1 MSLTADI
8 YTVFVFLLALFTLAS
23 TFLAVY
29 SIANTVRLKNIR
41 MSWKRG
47 KLGGYPVFSTSF
59 LLVSVLLT
67 AVVFGNGLNH
77 YYIVSG
83 CYVWI
88 SACWFTSSY
97 LASLCFISDYGIV
110 KNINDPSQTVAW
122 HQVTDLVEKQDKNG
136 TSMVFIYQKP
146 NKSPGFQIPELVR
159 LELFVP
165 DEKESTFQK
174 ILTYKL
180 GSTIENVTGKSIDVK
195 AFE

>member
-1 MSLTADI
+1 MSLSTDI
-8 YTVFVFLLALFTLAS
+8 YTVFVLVLALFTLAS
-23 TFLAVY
+23 TFLAAY

-47 KLGGYPVFSTSF
+47 KLAGYPVFSTSF
-59 LLVSVLLT
+59 LLVSLVLT
-67 AVVFGNGLNH
+67 ATVFWNGLSQ

-136 TSMVFIYQKP
+136 TTMVFIYQKP
-146 NKSPGFQIPELVR
+146 NENPGFHVPELIR

-180 GSTIENVTGKSIDVK
+180 GSSIENVAGKSIDVK